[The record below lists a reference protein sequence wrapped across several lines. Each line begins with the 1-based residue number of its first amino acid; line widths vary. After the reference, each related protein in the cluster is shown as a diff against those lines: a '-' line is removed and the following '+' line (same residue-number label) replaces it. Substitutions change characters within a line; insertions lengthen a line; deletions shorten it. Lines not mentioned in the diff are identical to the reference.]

1 MSFGSLPLA
10 FSVGGKVNNTFTK
23 ATDAVKKELGKIG
36 TGFEKLQKAKI
47 DAKPLATLEKNA
59 KKGSKQTK
67 LLGSELKRTAS
78 QSNVLTRSSKL
89 LNNEMLRLKTMG
101 RIDIKLGN
109 VKQQLSDAKG
119 EALALAGTVFALK
132 KTYDSAANVLKAQG
146 DIATLAIS
154 EVGIKRITKSA
165 HEMGLMFGQI
175 TAPAYIKASYDIK
188 SGISSLSESGVNDF
202 TKMAATTAI
211 ATKSSVEEMTKLYAL
226 GYGIFR
232 KDFGSDVDFGKQFSG
247 AIAAS
252 VQAFKTDGSDLSQ
265 GLANIGSEAK
275 AMGISLA
282 EELAIIG
289 IAKEGLNSASE
300 AGTKYRAF
308 LAGAGKEQK
317 DLNLKFTDG
326 EKKMLPMVDIL
337 NLIKHK
343 YGESI
348 DVAEKME
355 LDKAFGSNEATSLIV
370 SLIGKTDS
378 LTSSQINLEKAMSK
392 GLSKAEEMAKA
403 ADRGQG
409 FEKLGNAFSYIGYT
423 IGKTLAPAVETLA
436 WGVGGLAKGIA
447 WLDTTFPVLTP
458 VVFGTAAAFASLY
471 AITKTVKLAKLALRF
486 ANLSL
491 SKSYVQAIPKVSLFS
506 KAIKFSGIASAVT
519 ATKTTLLAGGFSGL
533 AKGALP
539 MITTAF
545 NALRVAILTNPIGLL
560 ATGVV
565 TAGLLIY
572 KYWQPIKH
580 LFSGMF
586 DGFMESMAPVKAALS
601 PFFTLLSPIG
611 SALSFVA
618 NKLGQVSHW
627 FGQLLTPV
635 DMAEEKLQGFS
646 SAGKLAGQAIAGAFK
661 VALWPMMQAAKLVG
675 WIGSKL
681 GLISDDSTTATT
693 LTTGKQPAF
702 GSEVG
707 SNVVAFKPQ
716 NSALTPIAT
725 NTLPAQLPASN
736 DDVIN
741 QQVKQAV
748 IAAKQYE
755 KQNAQQKVTP
765 ASVVQHITIPV
776 TVNNPSSN
784 VDIDRAVGGAI
795 KNHGSTLLVDE
806 VI

>member
-1 MSFGSLPLA
+1 MSFGTLPLA

-47 DAKPLATLEKNA
+47 DAKPLTTLEKNA
-59 KKGSKQTK
+59 KKGSKQAK

-101 RIDIKLGN
+101 RIDFKLGN

-146 DIATLAIS
+146 ELATLKVT
-154 EVGIKRITKSA
+154 EDGIKSITKSGQ
-165 HEMGLMFGQI
+165 EMALQFGQVV
-175 TAPAYIKASYDIK
+175 APNYIRAAYDIR
-188 SGISSLSESGVNDF
+188 SGISSLTEHGVNKF
-202 TKMAATTAI
+202 TRMSALTAI
-211 ATKSSVEEMTKLYAL
+211 ATKSSIEEMTKLNAL

-232 KDFGSDVDFGKQFSG
+232 KDFGSDFEFGEKFNAGVSATVDSFR
-247 AIAAS
+247 
-252 VQAFKTDGSDLSQ
+252 TDGSDLSQ
-265 GLANIGSEAK
+265 GLSNLGGTAT
-275 AMGISLA
+275 AMGIAFEQQLA
-282 EELAIIG
+282 VIG
-289 IAKEGLNSASE
+289 TAKDAYSSASE
-300 AGTKYRAF
+300 ATTGYKAILNSTGKAQEKLGMNF
-308 LAGAGKEQK
+308 TNAQGKILPLA
-317 DLNLKFTDG
+317 
-326 EKKMLPMVDIL
+326 DIL
-337 NLIKHK
+337 DMLKDR
-343 YGESI
+343 YGEI
-348 DVAEKME
+348 DVSENVELME
-355 LDKAFGSNEATSLIV
+355 AFGGAEATKFIS
-370 SLIGKTDS
+370 SMMDKTDQLRKS
-378 LTSSQINLEKAMSK
+378 TIMLQNATSK
-392 GLSKAEEMAKA
+392 GMPLVEEMAKG
-403 ADRGQG
+403 ADRGYG

-436 WGVGGLAKGIA
+436 WGVGGLAQGIA

-491 SKSYVQAIPKVSLFS
+491 SKSYVQAIPKVSLFA
-506 KAIKFSGIASAVT
+506 KAIRFSGIASAMT
-519 ATKTTLLAGGFSGL
+519 AAKTTLLAGGFSGL

-586 DGFMESMAPVKAALS
+586 DGFMESMAPVKTALS

-635 DMAEEKLQGFS
+635 DMAEEKLQGFT

-681 GLISDDSTTATT
+681 GLISDDSTTVTT
-693 LTTGKQPAF
+693 LTTGKQPDF
-702 GSEVG
+702 GGEVG

-736 DDVIN
+736 DDGVIN

-748 IAAKQYE
+748 IAAKQHE
-755 KQNAQQKVTP
+755 KQQAQQINKPATVTQQNTIH
-765 ASVVQHITIPV
+765 VV
-776 TVNNPSSN
+776 VNNPASDLD
-784 VDIDRAVGGAI
+784 VDRAITQAMA
-795 KNHGSTLLVDE
+795 KQGSTMLVDE